1 LLEFQITDSLSNIS
15 NSPIINSFD
24 LETEIAQR
32 KIQLEKSK
40 LFPEFNI
47 GYFNQQIDGVEG
59 FKGFEA
65 GMSMNLWFFQQRKNI
80 KSSAIE
86 SEIAMNNKEYYVG
99 NLTNQIKLM
108 TEKFKIQNQEIQ
120 YFKQTGINS
129 SQIIMKNAKIKF
141 LQGEISYYEYL
152 QALQTASE
160 IQLSYAE
167 KIFELNTTIITLNY
181 LTGKK

>member
-1 LLEFQITDSLSNIS
+1 
-15 NSPIINSFD
+15 
-24 LETEIAQR
+24 
-32 KIQLEKSK
+32 
-40 LFPEFNI
+40 
-47 GYFNQQIDGVEG
+47 
-59 FKGFEA
+59 
-65 GMSMNLWFFQQRKNI
+65 
-80 KSSAIE
+80 
-86 SEIAMNNKEYYVG
+86 
-99 NLTNQIKLM
+99 M